1 MRLNKSLG
9 RVIVV
14 ILALTSASGLYVV
27 IKVFQVM
34 DKALSGKLT
43 CIWTGLV
50 EFILAILHFNT
61 EYSVLKDCIIL
72 IDTFMHAVLRL
83 ILEYLCLRSSA
94 GDILFLP

>member
-1 MRLNKSLG
+1 MILG
-9 RVIVV
+9 VQ
-14 ILALTSASGLYVV
+14 ILKHITVYVV

-43 CIWTGLV
+43 CIGTGLV
-50 EFILAILHFNT
+50 EFILAILHFIT

-83 ILEYLCLRSSA
+83 ILEYSA